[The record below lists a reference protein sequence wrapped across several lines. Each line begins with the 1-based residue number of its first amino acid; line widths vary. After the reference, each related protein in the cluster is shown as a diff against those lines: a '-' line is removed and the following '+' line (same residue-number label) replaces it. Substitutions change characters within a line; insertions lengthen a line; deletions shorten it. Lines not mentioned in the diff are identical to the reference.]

1 MVLGLSLPFR
11 FRTSGAINANP
22 NDESTWD
29 RENPFGTVADS
40 GTRITHDNA
49 ETISAVYACKNVL
62 AQDES
67 VLPLN
72 LFRRIVNADGTEG
85 KERAT
90 DHPLFTVLR
99 FQSNEDQTALEFRSM
114 MMGHLVLRGNAF
126 AQIFRNGQGQVV
138 ALVPLHPDRVKVE
151 RLENGRIRF
160 KVRGADNRERT
171 LVKEEV
177 FHLKFQSVDGLVGRS
192 VVTFARDSMGL
203 ALGGEKFGSARFSQ
217 DGTPKGIL
225 KNVSGALNEEQRI
238 RLRDSWNAAS
248 RGLNNAG
255 KTALLEEGLEW
266 QQIGLNAE
274 DMQFL
279 GLREFQV
286 LEIARWFRMQPH
298 KIMVQNTQPRANVEQ
313 SNIEHVTNTMLYWF
327 VLWEQAISR
336 DLIMPSERDNLFA
349 EHLVDA
355 LLRGDTPSRFE
366 AYNLALNGGGHGG
379 WMTINE
385 VRVRENMNP
394 FEGEEFNRPLLSQ
407 TTLAEPE
414 ALVQLPAPSAE
425 AQAQVALLALEASK
439 RVVRKETR
447 AATQAARRY
456 ADDPEGWKKWAAKFY
471 GEHAAHLSKELN
483 LDTEA
488 ATKYAER
495 QRDDLIANGIGTIET
510 WEAERPQE
518 LADLMIGALAA

>member
-11 FRTSGAINANP
+11 FRTHGSINANP

-29 RENPFGTVADS
+29 RQNPFGVVADS
-40 GTRITHDNA
+40 GTRITQDNA
-49 ETISAVYACKNVL
+49 ETISAVYACNNVL
-62 AQDES
+62 SQDES
-67 VLPLN
+67 VLPLI

-99 FQSNEDQTALEFRSM
+99 FQPNEEQTALEFRSM
-114 MMGHLVLRGNAF
+114 MMSHLVLRGNAF

-138 ALVPLHPDRVKVE
+138 SLVPIHPDRVKVE
-151 RLENGRIRF
+151 RLGNGRIRF
-160 KVRGADNRERT
+160 KVRGADNRERI

-177 FHLKFQSVDGLVGRS
+177 FHLKFKSLDGLVGRS

-203 ALGGEKFGSARFSQ
+203 ALAGEKFGSARFSQ
-217 DGTPKGIL
+217 DGTPKGVL
-225 KNVSGALNEEQRI
+225 TMKQGSLNEEQTI
-238 RLRDSWNAAS
+238 RLRDSWNSANS
-248 RGLNNAG
+248 GLNNAG
-255 KTALLEEGLEW
+255 KTAVLEEGMEW
-266 QQIGLNAE
+266 EQIGLTAE

-298 KIMVQNTQPRANVEQ
+298 KIGIQNTQPRANVEQ
-313 SNIEHVTNTMLYWF
+313 SNIEHVTNTMFYWF

-336 DLIMPSERDNLFA
+336 DLIMPSERESLFA
-349 EHLVDA
+349 EHLADA
-355 LLRGDTPSRFE
+355 LLRGDTKSRFE

-379 WMTINE
+379 WMTVNE

-394 FEGEEFNRPLLSQ
+394 FEGDQFNHPLPSQ
-407 TTLAEPE
+407 TTVAEPE
-414 ALVQLPAPSAE
+414 AMAQLPAPSVE
-425 AQAQVALLALEASK
+425 AHEQMAILALEASK
-439 RVVRKETR
+439 RVVRKETQAATR
-447 AATQAARRY
+447 AAKRY
-456 ADDPEGWKKWAAKFY
+456 ADDPDGWQTWAVKFY
-471 GEHAAHLSKELN
+471 GEHAAHVAETLKIEL
-483 LDTEA
+483 DQ